1 MTLQPFTQP
10 PLSLALG
17 AGRNLPGQA
26 ARVRAEWLAPR
37 PGRAPAFL
45 LALLWGRGCA
55 NVVQAIEGHLDAL
68 FADYACTPEGWPEA
82 QAARQVLASLNM
94 QLYRRRREGE
104 PGVLELAAGLLLV
117 HAGGVHFL
125 QCGAVGLLRYR
136 QGSLQRL
143 GGSGQPL
150 GSSAEL
156 ALVQHNLTQVAGEPL
171 LLAPQPLLEVA
182 DLRALGERCAGLATG
197 RLEGVLQ
204 PLLHAPGA
212 VALVLP
218 GALEGAPAAPRHT
231 GWPALGAACPGDCVD
246 GWTLQAACAFGP
258 PGRLFRACD
267 EQGREALLLLAA
279 VDADEAF
286 WQREWALRR
295 CRAESLPRVLS
306 SPRLRRH
313 AFQLFAPPRWPMR
326 SLLDWAPAHLPLEPQ
341 CALVL
346 LEQLIDAVRALQR
359 RGVQGLWLAP
369 RQILLDEG
377 GRLLFL
383 PEAAAILPGVARQ
396 ALPADSVPLAPE
408 LCRGEAL
415 DGRADQFALAALFYW
430 LLCGRWP
437 SIACPESDGGCRY
450 EPLGERQAD
459 LPVGWDGVLA
469 RALAPRPEARFEALS
484 EFWLALQKPLAHP
497 QRVFAPRRLQR
508 GVLALVLLL
517 AGAALLVGLAG

>member
-1 MTLQPFTQP
+1 MTLQPFAQP

-17 AGRNLPGQA
+17 AGRDLPGQA

-171 LLAPQPLLEVA
+171 VLAPQPLLEVA
-182 DLRALGERCAGLATG
+182 DLRALGERCAGLTTG

-218 GALEGAPAAPRHT
+218 GALERAP
-231 GWPALGAACPGDCVD
+231 
-246 GWTLQAACAFGP
+246 
-258 PGRLFRACD
+258 
-267 EQGREALLLLAA
+267 
-279 VDADEAF
+279 
-286 WQREWALRR
+286 
-295 CRAESLPRVLS
+295 
-306 SPRLRRH
+306 
-313 AFQLFAPPRWPMR
+313 
-326 SLLDWAPAHLPLEPQ
+326 
-341 CALVL
+341 
-346 LEQLIDAVRALQR
+346 
-359 RGVQGLWLAP
+359 
-369 RQILLDEG
+369 
-377 GRLLFL
+377 
-383 PEAAAILPGVARQ
+383 
-396 ALPADSVPLAPE
+396 
-408 LCRGEAL
+408 
-415 DGRADQFALAALFYW
+415 
-430 LLCGRWP
+430 
-437 SIACPESDGGCRY
+437 
-450 EPLGERQAD
+450 
-459 LPVGWDGVLA
+459 
-469 RALAPRPEARFEALS
+469 
-484 EFWLALQKPLAHP
+484 
-497 QRVFAPRRLQR
+497 
-508 GVLALVLLL
+508 
-517 AGAALLVGLAG
+517 

>member
-1 MTLQPFTQP
+1 MPTPDKNNKNDVQAFIDAQAVSAFQLRV
-10 PLSLALG
+10 LSLCFLIVAMDGFDTAAIGFIAPALAHDWQLSPAQLSPILGAALAGLALG
-17 AGRNLPGQA
+17 AFAAGPLADRFGRKSVLLLSVLFFGG
-26 ARVRAEWLAPR
+26 WSLASAYA
-37 PGRAPAFL
+37 GSVET
-45 LALLWGRGCA
+45 LALLRFLTGLGLGGA
-55 NVVQAIEGHLDAL
+55 MPNAITLTSEYCPRRHRAL
-68 FADYACTPEGWPEA
+68 MVTAMFCGFTLGSALGGLL
-82 QAARQVLASLNM
+82 AARMV
-94 QLYRRRREGE
+94 
-104 PGVLELAAGLLLV
+104 
-117 HAGGVHFL
+117 
-125 QCGAVGLLRYR
+125 
-136 QGSLQRL
+136 
-143 GGSGQPL
+143 
-150 GSSAEL
+150 
-156 ALVQHNLTQVAGEPL
+156 
-171 LLAPQPLLEVA
+171 
-182 DLRALGERCAGLATG
+182 
-197 RLEGVLQ
+197 
-204 PLLHAPGA
+204 
-212 VALVLP
+212 
-218 GALEGAPAAPRHT
+218 
-231 GWPALGAACPGDCVD
+231 PALGWESV
-246 GWTLQAACAFGP
+246 
-258 PGRLFRACD
+258 
-267 EQGREALLLLAA
+267 LLLAA
-279 VDADEAF
+279 ADADEAF

-408 LCRGEAL
+408 LRRGEAL

>member
-1 MTLQPFTQP
+1 MTLQAFAQP

-17 AGRNLPGQA
+17 AGRDLPGQA
-26 ARVRAEWLAPR
+26 ARTRGEWLAPR

-55 NVVQAIEGHLDAL
+55 NVVQALEGHLDAL

-104 PGVLELAAGLLLV
+104 PGVLELAAGVLLV
-117 HAGGVHFL
+117 HAGGVHFF

-143 GGSGQPL
+143 GGSGQSL

-182 DLRALGERCAGLATG
+182 DLRALGERCAGLAKE

-218 GALEGAPAAPRHT
+218 GAFERAPAAPRHT
-231 GWPALGAACPGDCVD
+231 GWPALGAAHPGDCVD

-267 EQGREALLLLAA
+267 GQGGRGAA
-279 VDADEAF
+279 AAC
-286 WQREWALRR
+286 RGR
-295 CRAESLPRVLS
+295 C
-306 SPRLRRH
+306 
-313 AFQLFAPPRWPMR
+313 
-326 SLLDWAPAHLPLEPQ
+326 
-341 CALVL
+341 
-346 LEQLIDAVRALQR
+346 R
-359 RGVQGLWLAP
+359 RGVLATRMGPAALPRGKPAAGIVVVPVASSCLPIVRSAALADAQPAGLGACAPATGTAMRAGSPGAAYRCGSRLAAARRTGFVAGAAADP
-369 RQILLDEG
+369 AGRGRASAIPPG
-377 GRLLFL
+377 GRGD
-383 PEAAAILPGVARQ
+383 PAGRGTPGAACGQRAAGAGVASR
-396 ALPADSVPLAPE
+396 
-408 LCRGEAL
+408 R
-415 DGRADQFALAALFYW
+415 
-430 LLCGRWP
+430 CGRWP
-437 SIACPESDGGCRY
+437 GRPVRPGG
-450 EPLGERQAD
+450 A
-459 LPVGWDGVLA
+459 VLLA
-469 RALAPRPEARFEALS
+469 AMRALA
-484 EFWLALQKPLAHP
+484 
-497 QRVFAPRRLQR
+497 VRRLPGER
-508 GVLALVLLL
+508 RRMPLRAPGGAPGGS
-517 AGAALLVGLAG
+517 AGRLGRSSGWPCRSR

>member
-1 MTLQPFTQP
+1 MTLQPFAQP

-17 AGRNLPGQA
+17 TGRDLPGQA

-136 QGSLQRL
+136 QGSLQRM

-171 LLAPQPLLEVA
+171 VLAPQPLLEVA
-182 DLRALGERCAGLATG
+182 DLRALGERCAGLITG

-218 GALEGAPAAPRHT
+218 GALERAPAAPRHT

-279 VDADEAF
+279 ADADEAF

-359 RGVQGLWLAP
+359 RGVQGLWL
-369 RQILLDEG
+369 
-377 GRLLFL
+377 
-383 PEAAAILPGVARQ
+383 
-396 ALPADSVPLAPE
+396 
-408 LCRGEAL
+408 
-415 DGRADQFALAALFYW
+415 
-430 LLCGRWP
+430 
-437 SIACPESDGGCRY
+437 
-450 EPLGERQAD
+450 
-459 LPVGWDGVLA
+459 
-469 RALAPRPEARFEALS
+469 
-484 EFWLALQKPLAHP
+484 
-497 QRVFAPRRLQR
+497 
-508 GVLALVLLL
+508 
-517 AGAALLVGLAG
+517 GA